1 MTPWLLTGGRLD
13 TNSVLP
19 PWLIAGLFGLLFGS
33 FLNVCIYRVPRDLS
47 IVWPGSSCPHCGGRI
62 AWYDNLPVLS
72 FLMLR
77 GRCRHCAQPI
87 GARYL
92 VVEVAI
98 ALLFGFI
105 AASFG
110 FTLES
115 LKACLFVSILM
126 VLFWTDV
133 EERLLPDEFTL
144 GGTLVGLILA
154 AFVPMHSVLADS
166 LIPAAG
172 LRAQSLFNSAAG
184 ALVLAVPLAGIG
196 WLYQRVRRR
205 TGLGMGDVKLLALIG
220 AFLGAERGL
229 VALLIGSLSG
239 SVVGVT
245 YILVRRKDPRTYQL
259 PFGSF
264 LCAGALISALWN
276 GEINWL
282 LGVR

>member
-1 MTPWLLTGGRLD
+1 MD
-13 TNSVLP
+13 TNFLPP
-19 PWLIAGLFGLLFGS
+19 PWLSAGLFGLLFGS

-47 IVWPGSSCPHCGGRI
+47 IAWPGSSCPSCGSPI

-72 FLMLR
+72 FLILR
-77 GRCRHCAQPI
+77 GRCRKCAKPI
-87 GARYL
+87 GYRYL
-92 VVEVAI
+92 AVEVAT

-105 AASFG
+105 AASLG

-115 LKACLFVSILM
+115 LKGCLFVSILM

-154 AFVPMHSVLADS
+154 AFVPLHSGLAGS
-166 LIPAAG
+166 MIPAAG
-172 LRAQSLFNSAAG
+172 PRVQSLFNSAAG
-184 ALVLAVPLAGIG
+184 ALALAVPLAGIG
-196 WLYQRVRRR
+196 WIYQRVRRR
-205 TGLGMGDVKLLALIG
+205 VGLGMGDVKLLALIG
-220 AFLGAERGL
+220 AFLGVERGL

-239 SVVGVT
+239 SIVGVT
-245 YILVRRKDPRTYQL
+245 YIFARRKDPHTYQL
-259 PFGSF
+259 PLGSF

>member
-1 MTPWLLTGGRLD
+1 MP
-13 TNSVLP
+13 S
-19 PWLIAGLFGLLFGS
+19 WLIAGLFGLLFGS

-47 IVWPGSSCPHCGGRI
+47 IVWPGSSCPSCGSPI

-72 FLMLR
+72 FLILR

-87 GARYL
+87 GYRYL
-92 VVEVAI
+92 AVEVAT

-105 AASFG
+105 TALFG
-110 FTLES
+110 LTLES

-144 GGTLVGLILA
+144 GGSLLGLILA
-154 AFVPMHSVLADS
+154 AFLPVNSMLANS

-172 LRAQSLFNSAAG
+172 LRVQSLFNSAAG
-184 ALVLAVPLAGIG
+184 ALLLAVPLAGIG
-196 WLYQRVRRR
+196 WLYQRVRGRV
-205 TGLGMGDVKLLALIG
+205 GLGMGDVKLLVLIG

-245 YILVRRKDPRTYQL
+245 YILVRRKDPQTYQL

-264 LCAGALISALWN
+264 LCAGAVISALWN
-276 GEINWL
+276 SEISWL

>member
-1 MTPWLLTGGRLD
+1 MGGRLD
-13 TNSVLP
+13 PNFLLP
-19 PWLIAGLFGLLFGS
+19 PWLIASLFGLLFGS

-47 IVWPGSSCPHCGGRI
+47 IVWPGSSCPSCGSPI
-62 AWYDNLPVLS
+62 AWYDNLPILS
-72 FLMLR
+72 FLILR
-77 GRCRHCAQPI
+77 GRCRHCAQAI
-87 GARYL
+87 GYRYL
-92 VVEVAI
+92 AVEAAT
-98 ALLFGFI
+98 ALLFGYI
-105 AASFG
+105 AAWLG

-115 LKACLFVSILM
+115 LKGCLFVSILM
-126 VLFWTDV
+126 VLFWTDT

-154 AFVPMHSVLADS
+154 AFVPMHSALAAS
-166 LIPAAG
+166 LIPSAG
-172 LRAQSLFNSAAG
+172 SRVQSLFNSAAG
-184 ALVLAVPLAGIG
+184 AIVLAVPLAGLG

-205 TGLGMGDVKLLALIG
+205 VGLGMGDVKLLLLIG
-220 AFLGAERGL
+220 AFLGVERGL

-264 LCAGALISALWN
+264 LCAGAAISALWN
-276 GEINWL
+276 AEINGL

>member
-1 MTPWLLTGGRLD
+1 MDPNYL
-13 TNSVLP
+13 LP

-47 IVWPGSSCPHCGGRI
+47 IVWPGSSCPNCGKPI

-72 FLMLR
+72 FLILR
-77 GRCRHCAQPI
+77 GRCRRCAEPI
-87 GARYL
+87 GYRYL
-92 VVEVAI
+92 AVEMTT

-105 AASFG
+105 VARSG

-115 LKACLFVSILM
+115 LKACLFVSILV

-144 GGTLVGLILA
+144 GGTLVGLTLA
-154 AFVPMHSVLADS
+154 AFVPIGSELAGS

-172 LRAQSLFNSAAG
+172 PRLQSLLNSAAG
-184 ALVLAVPLAGIG
+184 AIVLAVPLAGLG

-205 TGLGMGDVKLLALIG
+205 VGLGLGDVKLLLLIG
-220 AFLGAERGL
+220 AFLGVERGL
-229 VALLIGSLSG
+229 IALMIGSVSG

-245 YILVRRKDPRTYQL
+245 YIFVRRKDPQTYQL

-264 LCAGALISALWN
+264 LCAGAVISALWN
-276 GEINWL
+276 SEIHWL

>member
-1 MTPWLLTGGRLD
+1 MDPNFL
-13 TNSVLP
+13 LP
-19 PWLIAGLFGLLFGS
+19 PWLIAALFGLLFGS

-47 IVWPGSSCPHCGGRI
+47 IVWPGSSCPNCGSPI
-62 AWYDNLPVLS
+62 AWYDNLPVAS
-72 FLMLR
+72 FLILR
-77 GRCRHCAQPI
+77 GRCRRCVQPI
-87 GARYL
+87 GYRYL
-92 VVEVAI
+92 AVEVAT

-110 FTLES
+110 FSLES
-115 LKACLFVSILM
+115 LKGCLFVSILM

-172 LRAQSLFNSAAG
+172 PRAQSLFNSAAG
-184 ALVLAVPLAGIG
+184 ALALAVPMAGIG
-196 WLYQRVRRR
+196 WLYQRVRGRA
-205 TGLGMGDVKLLALIG
+205 GLGMGDVKLLALIG

-245 YILVRRKDPRTYQL
+245 YILVRRKDMQTYQL

-264 LCAGALISALWN
+264 LCAGAAISALWN
-276 GEINWL
+276 GEISWL

>member
-1 MTPWLLTGGRLD
+1 MDP
-13 TNSVLP
+13 NSVVPL
-19 PWLIAGLFGLLFGS
+19 WLIAGLFGLLFGS

-47 IVWPGSSCPHCGGRI
+47 VVWPGSSCKSCGSLI

-72 FLMLR
+72 FLVLR
-77 GRCRHCAQPI
+77 GRCRRCAKPI
-87 GARYL
+87 GYRYL
-92 VVEVAI
+92 AVEVVT

-115 LKACLFVSILM
+115 LKWCLFVANLI

-133 EERLLPDEFTL
+133 EQRLLPDEFTL
-144 GGTLVGLILA
+144 GGTLAGLVFA
-154 AFVPMHSVLADS
+154 AFVPMHSVFAES
-166 LIPAAG
+166 LIPVASP
-172 LRAQSLFNSAAG
+172 RVQSLFNSATG
-184 ALVLAVPLAGIG
+184 ALVLSVPLAGLG
-196 WLYQRVRRR
+196 WLYRRVRGRP
-205 TGLGMGDVKLLALIG
+205 GLGLGDVKLLALMG
-220 AFLGAERGL
+220 TFLGAENGL

-245 YILVRRKDPRTYQL
+245 YVLVRRKDLQTYQL

-264 LCAGALISALWN
+264 LCGGAIISALWN
-276 GEINWL
+276 GSLDLL